1 MAKLE
6 NLQGKVVW
14 ITGASS
20 GIGKALAEECAA
32 QGAQIVLTAR
42 RLEELEKVR
51 SGLVNPDQHIAI
63 VADITDESQVRTAY
77 EQVLS
82 EKGRI
87 DWLINNAGL
96 SQRAL
101 IQETTMQT
109 ERAIMEVDY
118 FSQVFL
124 TKTVLPTFLKQKSG
138 RIAFI
143 SSVAGLLGTQYRA
156 SYSAAKGAIHMWANS
171 LRAEMADQ
179 GIQVSVIFPGFIKTN
194 VSFNA
199 LNGEGKPQAKQDEAI
214 ENGLEPADFARQ
226 TVEALK
232 HGEEYIVVGASKE
245 KLGVLVS
252 RLSPKVLYKMIRKTK
267 VK

>member
-20 GIGKALAEECAA
+20 GIGKALTEECAA

-51 SGLVNPDQHIAI
+51 SGLVNPDQHISV

-118 FSQVFL
+118 FSQVF
-124 TKTVLPTFLKQKSG
+124 
-138 RIAFI
+138 
-143 SSVAGLLGTQYRA
+143 
-156 SYSAAKGAIHMWANS
+156 
-171 LRAEMADQ
+171 
-179 GIQVSVIFPGFIKTN
+179 
-194 VSFNA
+194 
-199 LNGEGKPQAKQDEAI
+199 
-214 ENGLEPADFARQ
+214 
-226 TVEALK
+226 
-232 HGEEYIVVGASKE
+232 
-245 KLGVLVS
+245 
-252 RLSPKVLYKMIRKTK
+252 
-267 VK
+267 

>member
-6 NLQGKVVW
+6 NLKDKVVW
-14 ITGASS
+14 VTGASS
-20 GIGKALAEECAA
+20 GIGQAIAIECAA
-32 QGAQIVLTAR
+32 QGAQVVLTAR
-42 RLEELEKVR
+42 RFEALENVR
-51 SGLVNPDQHIAI
+51 LSLANPDAHISI
-63 VADITDESQVRTAY
+63 VADITDESQVEKAY
-77 EQVLS
+77 ATVLES
-82 EKGRI
+82 KGRI

-101 IQETTMQT
+101 IADTTMAT
-109 ERAIMEVDY
+109 ERAIMEIDY

-171 LRAEMADQ
+171 LRAETADQ
-179 GIQVSVIFPGFIKTN
+179 GIQVSVIFPGFVQTN

-199 LNGEGKPQAKQDEAI
+199 LNGQGKPQAKQDEAI
-214 ENGLEPADFARQ
+214 ENGLTPEYFARQ
-226 TVEALK
+226 TVQALQQGK
-232 HGEEYIVVGASKE
+232 EYIVVGGAKE
-245 KLGVLVS
+245 KLGVIVS
-252 RLSPKVLYKMIRKTK
+252 RLSPKTLYKMIRKTK

>member
-51 SGLVNPDQHIAI
+51 AGLVKPDQHISI
-63 VADITDESQVRTAY
+63 VADITDENQVRTAY

-124 TKTVLPTFLKQKSG
+124 TKTVLPTF
-138 RIAFI
+138 
-143 SSVAGLLGTQYRA
+143 
-156 SYSAAKGAIHMWANS
+156 
-171 LRAEMADQ
+171 
-179 GIQVSVIFPGFIKTN
+179 
-194 VSFNA
+194 
-199 LNGEGKPQAKQDEAI
+199 
-214 ENGLEPADFARQ
+214 
-226 TVEALK
+226 
-232 HGEEYIVVGASKE
+232 
-245 KLGVLVS
+245 
-252 RLSPKVLYKMIRKTK
+252 
-267 VK
+267 